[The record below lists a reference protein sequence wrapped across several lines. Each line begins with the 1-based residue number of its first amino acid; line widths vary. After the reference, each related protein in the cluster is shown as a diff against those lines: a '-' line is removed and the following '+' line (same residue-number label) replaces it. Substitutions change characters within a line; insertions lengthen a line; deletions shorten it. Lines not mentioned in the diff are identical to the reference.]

1 MISKEKIQSVIDKGI
16 EDFSQNYIE
25 KLENKDTYTVE
36 DIKSAFVEGAKW
48 MQGFLDVTTIM
59 QKQL

>member
-1 MISKEKIQSVIDKGI
+1 MISKEIIQSVIDKGI

>member
-1 MISKEKIQSVIDKGI
+1 MISKEIIQSVIDKGI

-25 KLENKDTYTVE
+25 KLENKDTYT
-36 DIKSAFVEGAKW
+36 DKNIKSAFVEGAKW

>member
-1 MISKEKIQSVIDKGI
+1 MISKEIIQSVIDKGI

-59 QKQL
+59 QKQF

>member
-1 MISKEKIQSVIDKGI
+1 MISKEIMQSVIDKGI

>member
-1 MISKEKIQSVIDKGI
+1 MISKEIIQSVIDKGI

-36 DIKSAFVEGAKW
+36 DIKSAFVDGAKW
-48 MQGFLDVTTIM
+48 MQSFLEVATIM
-59 QKQL
+59 QKKL

>member
-1 MISKEKIQSVIDKGI
+1 MISKEIIQSVIDKGI

-36 DIKSAFVEGAKW
+36 DIKSVFVEGAKW

>member
-1 MISKEKIQSVIDKGI
+1 MISNEIIQSVIDKGI

>member
-1 MISKEKIQSVIDKGI
+1 MQSVIDKGI